1 MLLINK
7 GLSLKRCI
15 QLKIYK
21 RPILIFGDIIALVAI
36 TLIGF
41 ANHNELLTFPIGRI
55 MATFLPLLAGWFLIA
70 PWLGLFKP
78 EITSNPRQLWRPVLA
93 MLLAAPLAGLLRA
106 LMLNSIVIPLF
117 VLILGGS
124 AALGMLVWR
133 VLWWTLTR
141 NK

>member
-1 MLLINK
+1 MKRNYLLI
-7 GLSLKRCI
+7 L
-15 QLKIYK
+15 
-21 RPILIFGDIIALVAI
+21 GDILALFVI

-41 ANHNELLTFPIGRI
+41 ATHNELLLFPVERI
-55 MATFLPLLAGWFLIA
+55 LATFLPLLAGWFLIA

-78 EITSNPRQLWRPVLA
+78 EITSDPRQLWRPVLA

-106 LMLNSIVIPLF
+106 MMLNGVVIPLF

-133 VLWWTLTR
+133 VLWWLFTR
-141 NK
+141 NKE

>member
-1 MLLINK
+1 MKNVYLF
-7 GLSLKRCI
+7 
-15 QLKIYK
+15 
-21 RPILIFGDIIALVAI
+21 ILGDVLALAVI

-41 ANHNELLTFPIGRI
+41 GTHDTLIQFPVGRI

-106 LMLNSIVIPLF
+106 LMLNSVVIPLF

-133 VLWWTLTR
+133 FLWWVFTR

>member
-1 MLLINK
+1 MRSK
-7 GLSLKRCI
+7 A
-15 QLKIYK
+15 
-21 RPILIFGDIIALVAI
+21 ILILGDIFSLAVI

-41 ANHNELLTFPIGRI
+41 ANHNELLTFPVGR
-55 MATFLPLLAGWFLIA
+55 MLASFLPLLAGWFLIA

-93 MLLAAPLAGLLRA
+93 MLLAAPLTGLLRA
-106 LMLNSIVIPLF
+106 VMLNSVVIPLF

-133 VLWWTLTR
+133 TLWWAITR
-141 NK
+141 KK